1 MIVVLSML
9 FRAKKLIL
17 FTFALVF
24 GLVLVYLAIRHDKYQ
39 AHMSFLVRNERAEPL
54 VGADPHQN
62 SIQLPDVTEEIV
74 NSEVELL
81 GSAEVLR
88 QVVLDAGLVKG
99 APGDQKMAIERATRN
114 LSKSLTITPVRNSSV
129 INVAYV
135 APNRE
140 QASAVLTQVA
150 KVYLSKRMNLHA
162 ASQAESFFAD
172 QSQSTQNA
180 LKSVEDERA
189 AFLSENGYEAL
200 PQQIQ
205 MSLQYVQDLKGQL
218 DGAQAAL
225 RETEGRL
232 RQISADRQSTPERI
246 ATQQRTSTN
255 PSAIQQILTTL
266 VTLENRRTE
275 LLTKFK
281 PGDRQI
287 VQMDQEIENTRRALA
302 RVETMTPQDTVSD
315 ANPAWEAL
323 DAEANRLNEAKAG
336 MTKRR
341 DQLAAQ
347 LEQQMARLRKMESDS
362 VRVNELDRR
371 VRMAGEKF
379 DLYQGK
385 AVAAKIAD
393 DLDAQHISN
402 VVLAS
407 EPMVPVLPEPSRV
420 NLLTGTLLALFV
432 SLSVGFLSQVLSA
445 RLHGPSAVEQD
456 AGVPVMV
463 TLPDRMSAYPAMH

>member
-1 MIVVLSML
+1 MILVLSML

-17 FTFALVF
+17 VTFLLVFALV
-24 GLVLVYLAIRHDKYQ
+24 LAYLAIRHDKYQ

-81 GSAEVLR
+81 SSAEVLR
-88 QVVLDAGLVKG
+88 QVVLDCGLAKG
-99 APGDQKMAIERATRN
+99 AGGDQTMAIERATRA
-114 LSKSLTITPVRNSSV
+114 LSKNLTITPVRNSSV

-135 APNRE
+135 APDRE
-140 QASAVLTQVA
+140 QASIVLKQLA
-150 KVYLSKRMNLHA
+150 KVYLSKRMNLHT

-180 LKSVEDERA
+180 LKAAEDERA

-205 MSLQYVQDLKGQL
+205 MALQYVQDLKGQL

-225 RETEGRL
+225 EETQGRL
-232 RQISADRQSTPERI
+232 RQVARDRESTPERI
-246 ATQQRTSTN
+246 PTQQRTSTN
-255 PSAIQQILTTL
+255 PSAVQQILTAL
-266 VTLENRRTE
+266 VTLENHRTE

-287 VQMDQEIENTRRALA
+287 VQADQEIENTRQALN
-302 RVETMTPQDTVSD
+302 RVETMQPQDNVSD
-315 ANPAWEAL
+315 ANPGWQAL
-323 DAEANRLNEAKAG
+323 DAETNRLNEAKTG

-371 VRMAGEKF
+371 VRTAGEKF

-385 AVAAKIAD
+385 AVAAKITD

-407 EPMVPVLPEPSRV
+407 EPMVPVLPEPSKV

-432 SLSVGFLSQVLSA
+432 SLSAGFLSQVLST

-456 AGVPVMV
+456 AGVPVMA
-463 TLPDRMSAYPAMH
+463 TLPDGMSAYPAMR